1 MEVGVAGFSFFVPRG
16 GLSRFLNVLKLLS
29 GLKLLQCFVC
39 IHNYIWGMTLSWLR
53 GGGYSTSRCRL
64 IFDFSSTAQLT
75 FFHFFTMIMH
85 DRTIDTPMFHHGNRM

>member
-1 MEVGVAGFSFFVPRG
+1 MAGFSFFVPRG

-64 IFDFSSTAQLT
+64 IFDFYPQPSS
-75 FFHFFTMIMH
+75 HFFTFS
-85 DRTIDTPMFHHGNRM
+85 P